1 MLVSFFIFESFKQD
15 TLEEIMPLPS
25 YATTV
30 RRKLID
36 IAAKIVR
43 TGREVILKVTQAVM
57 ERLQLETVWVRCH
70 RVSAIPI
77 PT

>member
-1 MLVSFFIFESFKQD
+1 MLVSFFVFESFKED
-15 TLEEIMPLPS
+15 TLNDILPIPS

-36 IAAKIVR
+36 IAAKVVR
-43 TGREVILKVTQAVM
+43 TGREVILKITQAVM
-57 ERLQLETVWVRCH
+57 KRLHLQTLWVRCQK
-70 RVSAIPI
+70 VSPIPI